1 MVRVRRVA
9 LGIVLLLALLMGLW
23 LLPAAEADNAPR
35 GGVALARHLLRLGLT
50 GTAPQPM
57 AGYNPIVGEQL
68 EPGDVLVT
76 RSPGSVYGYW
86 SHATVYLGAGQ
97 VLGHDLLRGI
107 FVEDI
112 EGFASYERVLV
123 LRPGVTARQ
132 QAAVVAF
139 SRDLVGR
146 PFHLAAH
153 PRDPRQWSC
162 AKAALAAWASVGVSV
177 GDGRF
182 WPTPD
187 ALAAGS
193 APVVADLRINQG
205 PP

>member
-1 MVRVRRVA
+1 MHRVRRIA
-9 LGIVLLLALLMGLW
+9 LGIVVMLALLLGLW
-23 LLPAAEADNAPR
+23 LLPAAEPDRAPR

-50 GTAPQPM
+50 GTAPQSM
-57 AGYNPIVGEQL
+57 AGCNPIVWARL

-107 FVEDI
+107 FVEDLA
-112 EGFASYERVLV
+112 GFVSYERVLV
-123 LRPGVTARQ
+123 LRPSVAASQ

-139 SRDLVGR
+139 SRNLVGR

-162 AKAALAAWASVGVSV
+162 AKAALAAWASVGVRI

-187 ALAAGS
+187 ALAAGP
-193 APVVADLRINQG
+193 APVVADLRIHEG
-205 PP
+205 TP

>member
-9 LGIVLLLALLMGLW
+9 LGIVLLLGLLMGLW
-23 LLPAAEADNAPR
+23 LVPAVDPDHAPR
-35 GGVALARHLLRLGLT
+35 GGMALARHLLRLGLT
-50 GTAPQPM
+50 GTAPQAM
-57 AGYNPIVGEQL
+57 AGCNPIVWAQV
-68 EPGDVLVT
+68 EPGDVVVT
-76 RSPGSVYGYW
+76 RSPGSMYGYW

-112 EGFASYERVLV
+112 AGFASYERVLV
-123 LRPGVTARQ
+123 LRPAATTGQ

-139 SRDLVGR
+139 SRDLIGR

-162 AKAALAAWASVGVSV
+162 AKAALAAWASVGVRI

-187 ALAAGS
+187 ALAGGP
-193 APVVADLRINQG
+193 APVVADLRIHEVT
-205 PP
+205 P